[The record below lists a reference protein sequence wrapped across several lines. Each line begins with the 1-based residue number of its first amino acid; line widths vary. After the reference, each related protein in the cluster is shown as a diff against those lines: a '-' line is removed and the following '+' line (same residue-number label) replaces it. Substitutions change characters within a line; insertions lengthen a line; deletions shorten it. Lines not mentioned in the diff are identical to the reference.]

1 MFFPPQWCW
10 GQHLLVFPLWSQGGF
25 CSFSHQTCI
34 SGRKERKGVVSATL
48 IFFYQNSKSFSERPP
63 KTSHISL
70 ARTLL
75 RCHFN
80 RAGERGGDG
89 IVFAGQQL
97 MWHLEFVRKRS
108 CRLWTLLIISIVL
121 SWFSHCVCDRA
132 LNRGLRAG
140 EPSILDLR
148 GSWGRWGWHMGS
160 CSCCVV
166 WIGQTNH
173 RPNKWAFALSASNIK
188 SSRAGW

>member
-1 MFFPPQWCW
+1 MTSS
-10 GQHLLVFPLWSQGGF
+10 VFPSSVVLGPASLGLSAVVPRWLLQLQPSNMHFGQEGEERSGV
-25 CSFSHQTCI
+25 SHI
-34 SGRKERKGVVSATL
+34 DFL
-48 IFFYQNSKSFSERPP
+48 YQNSKSFSERPP

-121 SWFSHCVCDRA
+121 SWFSHCVCGRA

-148 GSWGRWGWHMGS
+148 GS
-160 CSCCVV
+160 
-166 WIGQTNH
+166 
-173 RPNKWAFALSASNIK
+173 
-188 SSRAGW
+188 